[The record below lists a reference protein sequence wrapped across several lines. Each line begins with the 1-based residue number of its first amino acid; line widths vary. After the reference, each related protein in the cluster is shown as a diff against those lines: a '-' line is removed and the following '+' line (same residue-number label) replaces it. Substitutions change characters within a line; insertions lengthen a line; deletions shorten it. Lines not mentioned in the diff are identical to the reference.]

1 MESSAP
7 EEKKGGGGL
16 LGAGLA
22 ALGGGDGPG
31 AGGKNKGDAPFSK
44 RVQRVFPFAL
54 ELAGREELRGA
65 GSGDVVRS
73 EHLLLALIEDEESG
87 AVAALERLEVD
98 VAELRAEIRADAE
111 RGTGEAELVAGRG
124 NKDNTT
130 PTLSECGIDLTE
142 AARAGKL
149 DPVMGR
155 DAEVARALQVLVRRR
170 KSNPC
175 LMGEPGVGKTAIAEG
190 IAQRIV
196 DGNVPKRLR
205 DKRVVSLELAQLVA
219 GTRYRG
225 DFEERLKAVLKEVT
239 EGEEAGK
246 IILFIDEL
254 HTLVG
259 AGSAEG
265 GIDAANILKPAL
277 ARGELQVIGATTLDE
292 YRQHIEKDAAL
303 ERRFQPILVP
313 EPTIDDTVA
322 ILEGLAEK

>member
-1 MESSAP
+1 MEASAP
-7 EEKKGGGGL
+7 EEKKGGSGL

-22 ALGGGDGPG
+22 ALGGGGDGPG
-31 AGGKNKGDAPFSK
+31 GGGGKNKGDAPFSK

-54 ELAGREELRGA
+54 ELAGREELRGPS
-65 GSGDVVRS
+65 GSGDIVRS
-73 EHLLLALIEDEESG
+73 EHLLLALIEDDDSG
-87 AVAALERLEVD
+87 AVAALQRLDVD
-98 VAELRAEIRADAE
+98 VDELRAEIRADAE

-155 DAEVARALQVLVRRR
+155 ESEVARALQVLVRRR

-219 GTRYRG
+219 GTR
-225 DFEERLKAVLKEVT
+225 LL
-239 EGEEAGK
+239 
-246 IILFIDEL
+246 
-254 HTLVG
+254 
-259 AGSAEG
+259 
-265 GIDAANILKPAL
+265 
-277 ARGELQVIGATTLDE
+277 
-292 YRQHIEKDAAL
+292 
-303 ERRFQPILVP
+303 
-313 EPTIDDTVA
+313 
-322 ILEGLAEK
+322 